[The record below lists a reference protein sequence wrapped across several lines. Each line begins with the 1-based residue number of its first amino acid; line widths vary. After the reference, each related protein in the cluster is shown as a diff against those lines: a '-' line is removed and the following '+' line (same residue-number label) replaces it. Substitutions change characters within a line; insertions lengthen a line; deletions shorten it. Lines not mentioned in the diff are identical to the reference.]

1 MLSKESIKQPFWALS
16 AEETLKIME
25 TGMEGLSEEAA
36 DERLKIFGRNE
47 IKEYKR
53 LDKLIIWLNQL
64 KSPLIL
70 ALIITGGTTIFLK
83 EWLDTAVIFGAVIVN
98 SVLGFWQE
106 NKAETVMES
115 LKSYV
120 RVKARVKRSGEERE
134 IDALRLVP
142 GDIVRLVGGS
152 RVPADAR
159 IIFSNNLEVDES
171 VLTGESLPE
180 NKNAEIIA
188 ASTRLAERISMLH
201 TGTLVIRG
209 MADAVVVATGYDTE
223 FGQIAELLGK
233 NQRELTPLQKA
244 INSFT
249 IKAGAVLLLLVG
261 AMLLSGFYAG
271 YNLYDIFLIAVA
283 AAVSSVPEG
292 LPIALTVIL
301 AIGVQRLAKKGGIIR
316 KLLAAETLGSTTIIL
331 TDKTGTLT
339 EAKMV
344 VESLLPY
351 KKTLEKELLKAALI
365 NTDVIVEKEDEILGN
380 PIEVAIFKAAKTF
393 GLTFENLKIIE
404 KLPFSSETKFSAT
417 TYKEGSGEKITL
429 LGAPEIILKH
439 TRLGESE
446 KKEII
451 ESLEKMA
458 YSGKRVLGVAE
469 GSGNKIENL
478 NFLGLIALKDPIRKG
493 VKEAI
498 LRIAETGV
506 KTIIVTG
513 DHKGTAEAVAR
524 ELGLVDG
531 KGAVLTGEDMAHL
544 PDEELKNR
552 MDATTVFAR
561 AVPQDKVRLVRIL
574 KEKGEIVAV
583 TGDGVNDAPALEAA
597 DIGVAV
603 EAGTDV
609 AKNSAD
615 LILLDNNFSTLVAA
629 IEEGKRIL
637 GNVRKVIVYL
647 LSNSL
652 DELFLIGGSIVM
664 GLELPLNALQI
675 LFVNF
680 FTDSFPGVALAFEE
694 DVDGWKDKEGSKKIF
709 DKKVKF
715 LILVIGAFT
724 SALLLVCYW
733 GLLKLNFD
741 KTLVRTFIFT
751 AFATYTLFLSF
762 SVRSLEK
769 KIISYN
775 PFGNKF
781 LTAGVCFGLA
791 LTAAAIYIPFLQKT
805 FGLAHMPPIWLFG
818 VALFG
823 IFNILL
829 VELSKWLFRKKLL

>member
-1 MLSKESIKQPFWALS
+1 
-16 AEETLKIME
+16 ME
-25 TGMEGLSEEAA
+25 TAMEGLSEAEVV
-36 DERLKIFGRNE
+36 ERVKSFGKNE
-47 IKEYKR
+47 IKEYK
-53 LDKLIIWLNQL
+53 KLGKIFIWLNQL

-70 ALIITGGTTIFLK
+70 ALIITGGITFFLK
-83 EWLDTAVIFGAVIVN
+83 EWLDATVIFGAVIVN
-98 SVLGFWQE
+98 SALGFWQE
-106 NKAETVMES
+106 NKSEAVMES

-120 RVKARVKRSGEERE
+120 RVKARVKRSDEEHE
-134 IDALRLVP
+134 IDASSLVP
-142 GDIVRLVGGS
+142 GDVIRLTVGA

-159 IIFSNNLEVDES
+159 IIFSNNLEADES
-171 VLTGESLPE
+171 VLTGESLLE
-180 NKNAEIIA
+180 AKNAVVVE
-188 ASTRLAERISMLH
+188 ASARLAERTSMLY
-201 TGTLVIRG
+201 TGTLVVHG
-209 MADAVVVATGYDTE
+209 MADAVVVATGYNTE

-233 NQRELTPLQKA
+233 NQREQTPLQKT
-244 INSFT
+244 INDFT
-249 IKAGAVLLLLVG
+249 LKAGAALVLVIG

-339 EAKMV
+339 EAKMA

-351 KKTLEKELLKAALI
+351 KNTAEKELLKAALI
-365 NTDVIVEKEDEILGN
+365 NTDVIVEREDEILGN
-380 PIEVAIFKAAKTF
+380 PVEVAIFKTARSF
-393 GLTFENLKIIE
+393 GLTLENLKLID
-404 KLPFSSETKFSAT
+404 KLPFSSETKFTAVNYEEASR
-417 TYKEGSGEKITL
+417 KKIAIF
-429 LGAPEIILKH
+429 GAPEIILKH
-439 TRLGESE
+439 TKLGENE
-446 KKEII
+446 KIEII
-451 ESLEKMA
+451 KKLEEMA
-458 YSGKRVLGVAE
+458 YSGKRVLGAAE
-469 GSGNKIENL
+469 GDGNKIENL
-478 NFLGLIALKDPIRKG
+478 NFLGLIALKDPVRKG

-531 KGAVLTGEDMAHL
+531 KGAILTGEDMAHL

-552 MDATTVFAR
+552 IYATTVFAR
-561 AVPQDKVRLVRIL
+561 TVPQDKLRLVKIL
-574 KEKGEIVAV
+574 KENGEIVAV
-583 TGDGVNDAPALEAA
+583 TGDGVNDALALEAA

-609 AKNSAD
+609 AKNSSD

-637 GNVRKVIVYL
+637 GNIRKVIVYL

-652 DELFLIGGSIVM
+652 DELFLIGGSIAM

-680 FTDSFPGVALAFEE
+680 FSDSFPAVAFAFEE
-694 DVDGWKDKEGSKKIF
+694 GVDGWKDKEGSKKIF

-715 LILVIGAFT
+715 LILIIGIFT
-724 SALLLVCYW
+724 SALLLVFYW

-741 KTLVRTFIFT
+741 QKLVRTFIFA
-751 AFATYTLFLSF
+751 AFATYTLFLAF
-762 SVRSLEK
+762 SIRSLEK
-769 KIISYN
+769 GIMSYN
-775 PFGNKF
+775 PGGNKF
-781 LTAGVCFGLA
+781 LTYGLCFGLF
-791 LTAAAIYIPFLQKT
+791 LTASVIYIPFLQEI
-805 FGLAHMPPIWLFG
+805 FGLAHMPLMWLFG
-818 VALFG
+818 VVLFG
-823 IFNILL
+823 VFNILL
-829 VELSKWLFRKKLL
+829 VEFSKWLFRKKLL